1 VAARVL
7 PLEGTLVVDLS
18 SGIPGGYCTRI
29 LADGGARVVKVE
41 SPEGDPLRRWT
52 ASGVQLS
59 EGDDGALFQ
68 HLSCSK
74 ESVVADPA
82 RPEDLELVGD
92 LVRGADVV
100 VWSPGGAVAGHPNH
114 DPRALQTVAP
124 GATIVAITPVGLNGP
139 WASKAHTEFTLQ
151 AWGGALSARGTPD
164 RPPVAVG
171 GRIGEWTAGMFAA
184 AGALMSRYGTATT
197 GGGDLLDVSI
207 YESIVLSQSMY
218 PITIKLLART
228 TRVLNFPG
236 IEQTKDG
243 LVGLTVGT
251 ADQWQSFCRMVER
264 EDWLADAD
272 LLSFT
277 SRFARFAEL
286 SKAIES
292 WMSERTTAQVIELG
306 EAARL
311 PITEIGNGANLPHL
325 SQFSQRASYV
335 KNPRSGFLQPDV
347 SYTIGD
353 GSHRRSPE
361 PAPRL
366 GEHTAAARATGPQ
379 SARPPR
385 GTTAPLPLEGLRV
398 ADFTSAWA
406 GPFLTQQLGSWGAD
420 VIRVESTRR
429 LDQLRLM
436 TTSLDAP
443 QWWET
448 SAFAAASTNKRSLTL
463 NMNDEKGRELAERLC
478 GVCDVVIDN
487 FSPRVMEKWGLDYD
501 SLATVNP
508 SIIQVRMPGFGLSG
522 PWRDR
527 VGFAM
532 TAEQASGLAWVTG
545 YPDQAPQVPGAPCD
559 PIGGGHGLI
568 ALLLALEVRRRTGK
582 GMLVEAPLVGG
593 ALCVSAEQV
602 VEYSAYGHL
611 IERQGNRDASR
622 APQGLYL
629 TADLLPDGRQD
640 RWVAI
645 AVETETQWQQLIEA
659 IGSPSWAGEAAYA
672 TLDGRRAAHDFI
684 DSQLADWCIERSA
697 DEIVE
702 TLWDANVPTAKVV
715 LQQELDSIP
724 QLDARGWWSTVPHPV
739 TGGDV
744 HNGHPVRIADRTSP
758 IHRRR
763 APLLGEHNREILTS
777 LLGQSDADCARLEL
791 EGVIGTAPQ
800 V

>member
-1 VAARVL
+1 MAARVL
-7 PLEGTLVVDLS
+7 PLEGMLVVDLS
-18 SGIPGGYCTRI
+18 SGIPGGYCTRV
-29 LADGGARVVKVE
+29 LADGGARVLKVE
-41 SPEGDPLRRWT
+41 APEGDPLRRWT
-52 ASGVQLS
+52 ASGLHLA
-59 EGDDGALFQ
+59 EGEDGALFQ
-68 HLSCSK
+68 YLSCSK
-74 ESVVADPA
+74 ESVVADPTQQV
-82 RPEDLELVGD
+82 DLDLVGE

-100 VWSPGGAVAGHPNH
+100 VWSPGSAVAGHPSQH
-114 DPRALQTVAP
+114 PRALQAVAP
-124 GATIVAITPVGLNGP
+124 GATIVAITPVGLDGP

-151 AWGGALSARGTPD
+151 AWGGSLSARGTPD

-171 GRIGEWTAGMFAA
+171 GQIGEWTAGMFAA
-184 AGALMSRYGTATT
+184 VGALVSRYGIAANSR
-197 GGGDLLDVSI
+197 GDLLDVSI
-207 YESIVLSQSMY
+207 YESIVLTHSMY
-218 PITIKLLART
+218 PITIKLLERT
-228 TRVLNFPG
+228 TRLLNFPS

-264 EDWLADAD
+264 DDWLADPD
-272 LLSFT
+272 LLSFA

-286 SKAIES
+286 SEAIES
-292 WMSERTTAQVIELG
+292 WMSERTAAEVIALG
-306 EAARL
+306 GAARL
-311 PITEIGNGANLPHL
+311 PITEIGNGANLPNL
-325 SQFSQRASYV
+325 PQFAQRESYL

-353 GSHRRSPE
+353 GSHRRPAD

-366 GEHTAAARATGPQ
+366 GEHTAAARATPPK
-379 SARPPR
+379 SERSPR
-385 GTTAPLPLEGLRV
+385 GANAPLPLEGLRV

-420 VIRVESTRR
+420 VIRVESTQR
-429 LDQLRLM
+429 LDQLRLL
-436 TTSLDAP
+436 TASLDAP

-463 NMNDEKGRELAERLC
+463 NMNHEKGRELATRLC

-487 FSPRVMEKWGLDYD
+487 FSPRVMERWGLDYE
-501 SLATVNP
+501 SLTTLNR

-593 ALCVSAEQV
+593 ALCVSAAQV

-611 IERQGNRDASR
+611 IERQGNRDPSR

-645 AVETETQWQQLIEA
+645 AVETDAQWEQLIEA
-659 IGSPSWAGEAAYA
+659 IGSPPWAAEAAYA

-684 DSQLADWCIERSA
+684 DSHLADWCIERSA
-697 DEIVE
+697 DDIVE
-702 TLWDANVPTAKVV
+702 TLWDADVPTAKVV

-744 HNGHPVRIADRTSP
+744 HNGHPVRVAERTSP
-758 IHRRR
+758 VHRRR
-763 APLLGEHNREILTS
+763 APLLGEHNREILTG
-777 LLGQSDADCARLEL
+777 LLGQTDADCAWLEL
-791 EGVIGTAPQ
+791 EGVIGTAPPA
-800 V
+800 